1 MRILVVGAGAVGGY
15 FGGRLLEA
23 GREVTFLVRPR
34 RAEQL
39 AATGLSIRSP
49 YGDVTLPSPPTVT
62 AESLGETYDL
72 VLLSCKAYDL
82 EGAARSLAPAVGSGT
97 AILPL
102 LNGMGH
108 LDTLDHHFGGGR
120 VLGGLCLISSTLD
133 GDGRILHLNELHTL
147 VFGERDGADTARI
160 AAIAAAFEGVRTDA
174 RVSRAVV
181 HEMWEKWMFIA
192 SLAGITCLLRAPVGD
207 IVAAGAADLATG
219 LLGECAAIAAAHGF
233 APGAAVLDR
242 SRAML
247 TTPGS
252 LLAASML
259 RDVERKAPIEGSHI
273 VGDLLRRGEGRSV
286 PAPLLRAADAHLRAY
301 EARRAR
307 ESRA

>member
-1 MRILVVGAGAVGGY
+1 VRILVVGAGAVGGY

-23 GREVTFLVRPR
+23 GRDVTFLVRPR
-34 RAEQL
+34 RAAQL
-39 AATGLSIRSP
+39 AAIGLSIRSP
-49 YGDVTLPSPPTVT
+49 YGDVTLSAPPTVS
-62 AESLGETYDL
+62 ADLLQETYDL

-82 EGAARSLAPAVGSGT
+82 EGAVRSLAPAVGPGT
-97 AILPL
+97 VILPL

-108 LDTLDHHFGGGR
+108 LDPLDQRFGGDR

-147 VFGERDGADTARI
+147 VFGERDGADTARL
-160 AAIAAAFEGVRTDA
+160 AAIAAAFEGVRTEA
-174 RVSRAVV
+174 RASRAVV

-192 SLAGITCLLRAPVGD
+192 SVAGITCLLRAPVGD

-233 APGAAVLDR
+233 TPGAAVLER

-247 TTPGS
+247 TAPGS
-252 LLAASML
+252 PLAASMF

-273 VGDLLRRGEGRSV
+273 VGDLLRRGQVRSV

-307 ESRA
+307 EGTA